1 CYWTAGGESRQYIF
15 WREEVMDLKVALV
28 VVLWLSMGA
37 RGGDVTY
44 DGRALMINGT
54 RRLLFSGS
62 IHYPR
67 STPEVLFHRVLHLPS
82 VSPL

>member
-1 CYWTAGGESRQYIF
+1 
-15 WREEVMDLKVALV
+15 
-28 VVLWLSMGA
+28 MGA

-82 VSPL
+82 VSPLSFAPLNACLDLP